1 MLYNYLYLFQPY
13 CSGEGQCDSIRV
25 LLTLLWNRAMNRTW
39 LWNYLNLLFIYYW
52 KQTVKNYLF
61 ILFIN
66 HVRSSVC

>member
-52 KQTVKNYLF
+52 KQTVKLSIYF
-61 ILFIN
+61 IY
-66 HVRSSVC
+66 